1 MPVVD
6 KIAALFG
13 ALTRQEV
20 DEMPPA
26 ARERFAQLCEHWANF
41 ARLGPDGPKS
51 GVLIDLQRRRG
62 RDE

>member
-1 MPVVD
+1 MPVAD

-26 ARERFAQLCEHWANF
+26 QRERFAQLCEHWANF
-41 ARLGPDGPKS
+41 ARLRPKAPKS
-51 GVLIDLQRRRG
+51 GVLVELQARRR
-62 RDE
+62 DE